1 LKLREC
7 FEAADWGY
15 VIEAS
20 ILNPLLDHRFPERGR
35 AVFKLDTGFNGPTMV
50 TNDIFELLRL
60 SDIEV
65 PDDMRP
71 SYATLAGT
79 LTMRS
84 APALLEVAGKQ
95 IETDILTTLSGPSR
109 MLVGFQVL
117 KRLNLA
123 LLENRACVLDVPP
136 KETAH
141 GNHMQRT
148 RRSKAY
154 E

>member
-1 LKLREC
+1 MKLKEC
-7 FEAADWGY
+7 FESADWGY

-20 ILNPLLDHRFPERGR
+20 ILNPLLDQRFPERGR
-35 AVFKLDTGFNGPTMV
+35 AVFKLDTGFSGPTMV

-65 PDDMRP
+65 PEDMRP
-71 SYATLAGT
+71 SYTTLTGT

-95 IETDILTTLSGPSR
+95 IETDILTTLTGPSR
-109 MLVGFQVL
+109 MLVGFQIL

-123 LLENRACVLDVPP
+123 LLQNRACILDVTP
-136 KETAH
+136 K
-141 GNHMQRT
+141 
-148 RRSKAY
+148 S
-154 E
+154 

>member
-1 LKLREC
+1 LKLKEC
-7 FEAADWGY
+7 FESADWGY

-20 ILNPLLDHRFPERGR
+20 ILNPLLDQRFPERGR
-35 AVFKLDTGFNGPTMV
+35 AVFKLDTGFSGPTMV

-65 PDDMRP
+65 PEDMRP
-71 SYATLAGT
+71 SYTTLTGT

-95 IETDILTTLSGPSR
+95 IETDILTTLTGPSR
-109 MLVGFQVL
+109 MLVGFQIL

-123 LLENRACVLDVPP
+123 LLQNRACILDVTP
-136 KETAH
+136 K
-141 GNHMQRT
+141 
-148 RRSKAY
+148 S
-154 E
+154 

>member
-7 FEAADWGY
+7 FESADWGF

-20 ILNPLLDHRFPERGR
+20 ILNPLRDQRFPERGR
-35 AVFKLDTGFNGPTMV
+35 VIFKVDTGFNGPTMV

-65 PDDMRP
+65 PEDIRP
-71 SYATLAGT
+71 SFTTLAGT

-84 APALLEVAGKQ
+84 APALLEVADKQ
-95 IETDILTTLSGPSR
+95 IETDILTTFGPPSR

-117 KRLNLA
+117 RQLDLA
-123 LLENRACVLDVPP
+123 LLKNRACFLG
-136 KETAH
+136 T
-141 GNHMQRT
+141 
-148 RRSKAY
+148 
-154 E
+154 